1 MSRVHMTVLGLLMAL
16 LIVSLDQTILV
27 TALPVIVAKLG
38 GMKEFAWVFSAYLI
52 ASVAGMPLFGKLSD
66 MYGRKRFF
74 VFGIIVFM
82 AGSMLCGTA
91 SSMDGLI
98 MFRVVQGI
106 GGGALMPVVFTILFD
121 LFPADKRA
129 KMTGLFGA
137 VFGLSSVLGPIAGGF
152 FTDYMHWR
160 WIFFINL
167 PIGLIALL
175 IVVFCYRETL
185 VFRKQQLDWLGTFTL
200 VASILCF
207 MFALEMGGKEEAWT
221 SPLILG
227 LFAATIALLIAF
239 IWIESRVAEPI
250 IPLRLF
256 HNRLFT
262 SSMAAGLLFGMV
274 LMAGAVFIPL
284 FVQGVAGGSAT
295 SASTVLTPMMLALV
309 VSSMAGGM
317 LVRQLPFRNIMLIA
331 VSVLLA
337 AVVCLA
343 GVTPETSQL
352 QMTLYM
358 IVMGLGIGASY
369 PVTSLAAQHN
379 IDYRQRGTVNSLVR
393 FFQTLGNALG
403 IAIFGSFQT
412 SCLQEKYSA
421 VLSDPKLAEAFGNP
435 QVLLQEEVRQSMP
448 GSLLKQLLEVL
459 SDSIAYVFQWS
470 ILICL
475 FAVMFILMMGRVKM
489 VTTKP
494 HGHST
499 TAAVQASASSGE
511 R

>member
-27 TALPVIVAKLG
+27 TALPTIVAKLG
-38 GMKEFAWVFSAYLI
+38 GMNEFTWVFSAYLI

-82 AGSMLCGTA
+82 LGSILCGTA
-91 SSMDGLI
+91 PSMSELI
-98 MFRVVQGI
+98 MYRVVQGI

-121 LFPADKRA
+121 IFPAEKRA

-137 VFGLSSVLGPIAGGF
+137 VFGLSSVLGPIAGAF
-152 FTDYMHWR
+152 FTDHLHWR

-167 PIGLIALL
+167 PIGIIALL
-175 IVVFCYRETL
+175 IVIFCYRESL
-185 VFRKQQLDWLGTFTL
+185 VFLSQKLDWFGTFTL

-207 MFALEMGGKEEAWT
+207 MFAIEMGGKEYAWT

-227 LFAATIALLIAF
+227 LFAGAIVLVIAF
-239 IWIESRVAEPI
+239 LWIESRVAEPI
-250 IPLRLF
+250 IPLKLF
-256 HNRLFT
+256 KNRLFT
-262 SSMAAGLLFGMV
+262 SSMAAGMLFGMV
-274 LMAGAVFIPL
+274 LMAGATFIPL

-295 SASTVLTPMMLALV
+295 NASTVLTPMMLALV

-317 LVRQLPFRNIMLIA
+317 LLRKMPFRNIMITAILF
-331 VSVLLA
+331 LLLS
-337 AVVCLA
+337 VVCLA
-343 GVTPETSQL
+343 GMTPDTTRL

-358 IVMGLGIGASY
+358 VLMGLGLGASY

-379 IDYRQRGTVNSLVR
+379 IDYQQRGTVNSLVR
-393 FFQTLGNALG
+393 FFQTLGNTLG

-412 SCLQEKYSA
+412 SYLQEKYSA
-421 VLSDPKLAEAFGNP
+421 VLSDPKLAEMFGNP
-435 QVLLQEEVRQSMP
+435 QVLLQDEVRRTMP

-475 FAVMFILMMGRVKM
+475 LAVMFILMMGRVKM

-499 TAAVQASASSGE
+499 TAAVQVNRSSVE